1 MVIQCL
7 SASSMPSDYY
17 TCLDIRGEKKVK
29 NSILGEKFFKKDFSK
44 KLELEWEVRP

>member
-17 TCLDIRGEKKVK
+17 TCLKKVK